1 MTEILKDCSNCEG
14 SKYCITK
21 PNKNDYKF
29 PEEENQYLIDLE
41 CGIWD
46 CHTAVSKLLKENAEL
61 KERLKSEANE
71 IIKDL
76 LYCTDG
82 IVEVSI
88 PEENRF
94 LSVKKLKARAEKFLK
109 ELCE

>member
-1 MTEILKDCSNCEG
+1 MTDEEKAIKNLCLKCNSYDFCMKGNKLHCAETVAYIKGLAEG
-14 SKYCITK
+14 R
-21 PNKNDYKF
+21 
-29 PEEENQYLIDLE
+29 
-41 CGIWD
+41 
-46 CHTAVSKLLKENAEL
+46 
-61 KERLKSEANE
+61 KERLRSEAKE

-94 LSVKKLKARAEKFLK
+94 LSVKKLKARAEKFLE
-109 ELCE
+109 ELAE